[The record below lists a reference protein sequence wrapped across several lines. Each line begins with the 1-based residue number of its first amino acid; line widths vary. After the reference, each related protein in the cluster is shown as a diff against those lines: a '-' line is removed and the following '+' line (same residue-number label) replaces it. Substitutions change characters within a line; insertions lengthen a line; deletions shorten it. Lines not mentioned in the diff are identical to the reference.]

1 MNWFPERHAT
11 PLVGRERELDMLRA
25 GFDAARAAQ
34 SSLVLISGEP
44 GIGKSRLIEAFAA
57 ELADSGALVLSAR
70 SDDADPPFAPF
81 MLALRELARED
92 PAALQRALQDSPSPD
107 LKMLVAA
114 GEDADPAA
122 IAPRITLTGA
132 EERARFFD
140 AVVLVLTRLSESRPL
155 VLFLDDL
162 HLADEPSVH
171 LLRHVVRVIGHSAL
185 LIVGIYRDT
194 DLDPRHP
201 LEAAIVDLYRERR
214 ATRLSMRRLE
224 LVDVIELIAGLLDV
238 SSREVEVGLAQA
250 IQSEAEGVPFFAE
263 ELVLHLREEGL
274 LQHGPNGWRLAENA
288 GPLIPQSVRS
298 VVGHRL
304 SHLEP
309 RAVETLGIAAVIGTE
324 FSFDLLRDVVER
336 RSGLSRAEVQRD
348 IEAALDRRLI
358 LERAPLPQA
367 GRDATYA
374 FAHDQ
379 IRDVLYLNL
388 GQIRR
393 RLLHQAVAETLE
405 ATYGEREP
413 SQFAALALHY
423 GAGEDLGRAAHF
435 SALAGRRALELHAF
449 EDAERHFSEAI
460 DILETRA
467 NHPETDVTTLHDY
480 FDLLAARE
488 TTLAELG
495 QNERQRRDLGLMGEM
510 AERNDDDAERLV
522 VAMRSARLAVLSGD
536 RTESLR
542 MATEAVRLAGIVGDM
557 DQRIAAM
564 ARWAEAHAG
573 RLLGEPSRLLRDRDG
588 LVAAASR
595 YRAALKLAREAND
608 SRWLAR
614 LSQEIGVVDWALTD
628 EDDLEARAAARGWLL
643 DALDHWRAIG
653 DARGEITALIALAYR
668 RSYESAVAGVAP
680 AERGFVGFLE
690 EIRRLRTEE
699 RHLVRESLKPRAQA
713 LALLSVHVHCREFG
727 VYQTALERGREALAW
742 AGRAGDPRVEFYCL
756 GGLSETERELGRA
769 TRALEYAERAA
780 AIATTSDTAL
790 PAQRAQEWL
799 GLACFAVGDL
809 DRATQHLRA
818 QLAMAEAR
826 GLTTEIA
833 EASAALAA
841 FLATRTDAASER
853 EAFEL
858 ARRAINLSVGMQ
870 GSIPWGVH
878 GLLVH
883 VEIFLRQGD
892 VPSAVASAT
901 AASSWMQQREIS
913 LRRLKI
919 AVPFMRY
926 RAYTA
931 AGLDHEAK
939 AELKLAV
946 EELSRVAS
954 WIHDSELRRG
964 YLEDV
969 TLQRAIREAAEAAD
983 LWSPQMP
990 APVEIDDTVPL
1001 TRRESEV
1008 LRLVSAGKTN
1018 RDIADTLF
1026 ISEKTVARHL
1036 TNIFAKIDCQS
1047 RTQAAAYAYRHG
1059 IV

>member
-25 GFDAARAAQ
+25 AFEAACASR

-44 GIGKSRLIEAFAA
+44 GIGKSRLIEAFAG
-57 ELADSGALVLSAR
+57 ELAESGALVLSAR
-70 SDDADPPFAPF
+70 CDDADPPFAPF

-92 PAALQRALQDSPSPD
+92 PAQLQRALQDSPSSE

-114 GEDADPAA
+114 GYDADPSA
-122 IAPRITLTGA
+122 IAPRITLSGA

-140 AVVLVLTRLSESRPL
+140 AVVLTLTRLSEPQPL

-162 HLADEPSVH
+162 HLADEPSIS
-171 LLRHVVRVIGHSAL
+171 LLRHVVRVIGHSKL
-185 LIVGIYRDT
+185 LIAGIYRDT

-224 LVDVIELIAGLLDV
+224 LADVTELIAGLLDV
-238 SSREVEVGLAQA
+238 APVEVEIGLAQA
-250 IQSEAEGVPFFAE
+250 IQAEAEGVPFFAE

-274 LQHGPNGWRLAENA
+274 LQHGPNGWRLTENA

-304 SHLEP
+304 SHLDP
-309 RAVETLGIAAVIGTE
+309 RAVETLGVAAVIGTE

-336 RSGLSRAEVQRD
+336 RSGVSRAEVQRD

-358 LERAPLPQA
+358 LERPPRSQV
-367 GRDATYA
+367 GRDAPYA

-393 RLLHQAVAETLE
+393 RLLHQAVAESLE
-405 ATYGEREP
+405 ATFGEREP
-413 SQFAALALHY
+413 GQFAALALHY

-435 SALAGRRALELHAF
+435 SALAGHRALELHAF

-460 DILETRA
+460 DILETRV
-467 NHPETDVTTLHDY
+467 NQPEPDNALLRTY

-488 TTLAELG
+488 RTRAELG
-495 QNERQRRDLGLMGEM
+495 RADAQRRDLQRMNEI
-510 AERNDDDAERLV
+510 ADRRDDDAERFI
-522 VAMRSARLAVLSGD
+522 VAMRLSRLAVLSGD

-542 MATEAVRLAGIVGDM
+542 LAAEAVRLAGIAGDRE
-557 DQRIAAM
+557 QRIAAM

-608 SRWLAR
+608 SGWMAR
-614 LSQEIGVVDWALTD
+614 LSQEIGVVDWALTA
-628 EDDLEARAAARGWLL
+628 EDDLGARAAARNWLL
-643 DALDHWRAIG
+643 DALDHWRASG

-699 RHLVRESLKPRAQA
+699 RQLVRESLKPRAQA

-742 AGRAGDPRVEFYCL
+742 AGRAADSRIEFYCL

-780 AIATTSDTAL
+780 AIVTVSETAL
-790 PAQRAQEWL
+790 PAQRAQQWL
-799 GLACFAVGDL
+799 GLACSAVGDL
-809 DRATQHLRA
+809 DRAERHLRA
-818 QLAMAEAR
+818 FLAATEAR
-826 GLTTEIA
+826 GLIIEIA
-833 EASAALAA
+833 EATATLAA
-841 FLATRTDAASER
+841 FLRTRATSESDRAALD
-853 EAFEL
+853 L
-858 ARRAINLSVGMQ
+858 ARRAINLSVGLP
-870 GSIPWGVH
+870 GSIPWGVY
-878 GLLVH
+878 GLLVQA
-883 VEIFLRQGD
+883 EIFLRQDD

-901 AASSWMQQREIS
+901 AAASWMQQREIS

-926 RAYTA
+926 RVYTA
-931 AGLDHEAK
+931 AGLTQQANTALNEAVD
-939 AELKLAV
+939 EMG
-946 EELSRVAS
+946 RVVS
-954 WIHDSELRRG
+954 WIHDSDLRRC

-969 TLQRAIREAAEAAD
+969 ALHRAVRDAAGDAGLRTEET
-983 LWSPQMP
+983 P
-990 APVEIDDTVPL
+990 APAGPDGAVPL

-1059 IV
+1059 IA